1 MEEITFL
8 RGVPA
13 EEALLELKKYINK
26 YWCAAIDKY
35 GIDVL
40 QYSGKRADFNGFI
53 PLKETLAGRFSVSGN
68 PNHRVICS
76 NGGMEI
82 LSFLFK
88 ALPKGSVIAMEATT
102 YDRTLSDALRCGLQV
117 IGVPLGSDG
126 IDLDSLQTVLRSTK
140 IHLFYSIIYHQ
151 NPTGICYTSQNIQAA
166 AKLCRKYGVLF
177 VCDIAYYELRYD
189 GKTNQA
195 IDLSEVHNVDTCLLG
210 SFTKTI
216 SPGTKCGFGIFP
228 PNVVETLTPVIANT
242 RLNPNYPTQAM
253 VSEMIRDGFYD
264 NYLKFLIGLYTP
276 KMLAL
281 NEAMGRYFPEL
292 HMPEIT
298 GGFFCLMWLERI
310 APSKEEDFIRKVN
323 ESGVLIAPAH
333 GVITPDSRGI
343 LRNNGLPVRLTFP
356 SLSIEDIEKG
366 ISIIAQVYKNT
377 DWK

>member
-1 MEEITFL
+1 MEEVTFL

-13 EEALLELKKYINK
+13 EEALIELRKYINK
-26 YWCAAIDKY
+26 YWCAAIDGY
-35 GIDVL
+35 GTEVL

-53 PLKETLAGRFSVSGN
+53 PLKEILAERFSVSGN
-68 PNHRVICS
+68 PNHRIICS
-76 NGGMEI
+76 NGGMEV

-102 YDRTLSDALRCGLQV
+102 YDRALSDALRYGLQV

-126 IDLDSLQTVLRSTK
+126 IDLDSLQAVLRSAK

-151 NPTGICYTSQNIQAA
+151 NPTGTCYTPQNIEAV
-166 AKLCRKYGVLF
+166 AKLCQKYGALF

-189 GKTNQA
+189 GKTNKA
-195 IDLSEVHNVDTCLLG
+195 IDLLQVNNVNTCLLG

-253 VSEMIRDGFYD
+253 ISEMIRDGFYD
-264 NYLKFLIGLYTP
+264 NYLKFLIKLYTP

-310 APSKEEDFIRKVN
+310 APSREEDFIRKVK
-323 ESGVLIAPAH
+323 ESGVLIAPART
-333 GVITPDSRGI
+333 VITPDFRSVMC
-343 LRNNGLPVRLTFP
+343 NNGLPVRLTFP
-356 SLSIEDIEKG
+356 SLSTEDIKKG
-366 ISIIAQVYKNT
+366 IGIIAQMHKNA